1 VNNAPELGRPDNRL
15 LAALPRETL
24 ASFGQDLKQVS
35 LSQGA
40 VCYEPGDRID
50 RVYFPISGM
59 ISLLV
64 AGSNGEIVETG
75 IIGREGAAGL
85 QSALGER
92 RSYIRAT
99 IQIPGHFAVISAA
112 HFERVV
118 SNSTPLKDL
127 VFHYIETRW
136 AEAQQIAACNA
147 IHSGPPRLCRWLLQ
161 AADCTGAGTARTRS
175 NKIQPW
181 QDNASGSKDARSL
194 FVRLLRSHQTRK
206 SLAQDRGEDLK
217 FQKGTKPM
225 SMYYFHL
232 SNDRKVPDVDGTDLS
247 DRSAARTHAFGV
259 ARELMFRSKGML
271 DHDWSQWRMSVQD
284 DGGNELF
291 SFPLTDFDT
300 GNGK

>member
-1 VNNAPELGRPDNRL
+1 VNNARELGRPDNRL
-15 LAALPRETL
+15 LAALPCQTL

-35 LSQGA
+35 LSQGT

-64 AGSNGEIVETG
+64 TGSNGEIVETG

-118 SNSTPLKDL
+118 SNSAPLKDL
-127 VFHYIETRW
+127 VFHYVETRW

-147 IHSGPPRLCRWLLQ
+147 IHSGSPRLCRWLLQ
-161 AADCTGAGTARTRS
+161 AADCTGSDHVPLTQEYLADMLGMRRTTVT
-175 NKIQPW
+175 
-181 QDNASGSKDARSL
+181 L
-194 FVRLLRSHQTRK
+194 
-206 SLAQDRGEDLK
+206 LAQELQERGAIRYSRGRITL
-217 FQKGTKPM
+217 
-225 SMYYFHL
+225 L
-232 SNDRKVPDVDGTDLS
+232 DRKMLEASSCDCYEAIKHENLS
-247 DRSAARTHAFGV
+247 LRIGV
-259 ARELMFRSKGML
+259 KI
-271 DHDWSQWRMSVQD
+271 
-284 DGGNELF
+284 
-291 SFPLTDFDT
+291 
-300 GNGK
+300 